1 MPIKRATTNTTAQA
15 EAPKKKRGRPTFE
28 ESRDKRKRTEQTDFL
43 IGCSLDERADAVRLV
58 RLLRSNYWLAN
69 FVRQIL
75 TMEAE
80 CPFQVPLE
88 KVQKQL
94 DKMAVLEDLIGRVQ
108 FIGRGKN
115 YFQSHPAVRAIM
127 EEWGDEIFQ
136 YKSDQD
142 IRELIES
149 AKKVVKP

>member
-1 MPIKRATTNTTAQA
+1 MPNDNATTNTAAQD
-15 EAPKKKRGRPTFE
+15 APKKKRGRPTE
-28 ESRDKRKRTEQTDFL
+28 VESMMKRSRAEQADFL

-69 FVRQIL
+69 FARQVL
-75 TMEAE
+75 RLEADH
-80 CPFQVPLE
+80 PSQVPIE
-88 KVQKQL
+88 KVQRQL
-94 DKMAVLEDLIGRVQ
+94 DNIATIEDLVGRVQ
-108 FIGRGKN
+108 FIGRQRNN
-115 YFQSHPAVRAIM
+115 YFQSHPAVRAVV